1 MNEEWGPGKIFGY
14 FTDLEK
20 FVKGGRQEEME
31 GTQREIEQPGNCQG
45 PDVKIG

>member
-1 MNEEWGPGKIFGY
+1 MRAGENFGY

-31 GTQREIEQPGNCQG
+31 GTREIEQPATAKDQM
-45 PDVKIG
+45 

>member
-20 FVKGGRQEEME
+20 FVKGGRQGEME
-31 GTQREIEQPGNCQG
+31 GTREIEQPATAKDQ
-45 PDVKIG
+45 V

>member
-20 FVKGGRQEEME
+20 FVKGGWQEEMQ
-31 GTQREIEQPGNCQG
+31 GAREIEKPSIAKHQM
-45 PDVKIG
+45 

>member
-31 GTQREIEQPGNCQG
+31 GTREIEQPASAKG